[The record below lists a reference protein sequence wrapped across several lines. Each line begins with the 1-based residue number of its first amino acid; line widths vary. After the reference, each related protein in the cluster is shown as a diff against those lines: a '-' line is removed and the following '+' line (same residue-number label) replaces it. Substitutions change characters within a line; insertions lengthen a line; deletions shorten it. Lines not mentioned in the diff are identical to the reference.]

1 MQHIRLAALAA
12 AFFVIA
18 YAVVAWALAGAP
30 RPGLKLDRS
39 TPAATP
45 VVFTAPHTEVIIPTA
60 REAKPSRAETYSPHD
75 TLRLA
80 ALQASTAY
88 AASPCD
94 KAAKADMIEAV
105 SAYAKAWRDVMGCG
119 PDGCDSNRLN
129 AAGTAFSTP
138 LDARVREAVGA
149 AFDKRGISIDDFP
162 SPLRINVAM
171 LVRGRG
177 DAASACRETRADR
190 VR

>member
-1 MQHIRLAALAA
+1 MVQHIRLAALAA

-18 YAVVAWALAGAP
+18 YAGVAWVLAGAP
-30 RPGLKLDRS
+30 RPGLKLDHS

-45 VVFTAPHTEVIIPTA
+45 VNFPA
-60 REAKPSRAETYSPHD
+60 RASEPKPSRAETKSPHD

-80 ALQASTAY
+80 ALQASKAY
-88 AASPCD
+88 AAAPCD
-94 KAAKADMIEAV
+94 RTAKADMIEAV

-138 LDARVREAVGA
+138 LDTRVREAVEA

-162 SPLRINVAM
+162 SALRINVAM

-177 DAASACRETRADR
+177 DSAAACPETRADR
-190 VR
+190 LR